1 MIFEGERTT
10 FSDKSFPL
18 PLIPPLFSKEPL
30 RGSAPKN
37 PAQKGTSCTFLGF
50 EFSCSKLAGSFFGA
64 GCGGK
69 GAYALCLCARGWFFL
84 NRFIA
89 QRVLRGS
96 GCRVLQALNSSLRA
110 LRALRFVLRI
120 GKVFALPM
128 FL

>member
-84 NRFIA
+84 ILSMSFKEGERTAFSDKSFPLPP
-89 QRVLRGS
+89 VTP
-96 GCRVLQALNSSLRA
+96 SLFKRTA
-110 LRALRFVLRI
+110 
-120 GKVFALPM
+120 
-128 FL
+128 